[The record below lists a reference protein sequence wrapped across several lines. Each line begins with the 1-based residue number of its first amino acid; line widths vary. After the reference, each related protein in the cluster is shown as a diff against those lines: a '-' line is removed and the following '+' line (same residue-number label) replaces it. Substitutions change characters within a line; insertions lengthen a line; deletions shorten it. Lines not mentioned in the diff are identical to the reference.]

1 MKPLYRILLTVVC
14 LPLLF
19 AACSLTSLIREES
32 RLEQVRVYL
41 ADGSII
47 EGKAKL
53 PDLQDKTIRIVAEG
67 KGRKHIKAD
76 KIKALAFRRENT
88 EGRRD
93 IFLYSKYKKA
103 DMVLGPFWMKL
114 EGSGPH
120 LSVMAY
126 ADDFQFNA
134 CGHMLLVGEQ
144 IRYYFFKGNDGR
156 GYNVASKGYANSV
169 PLARSEIMDFLSDD
183 SDLCKAIE
191 EKRIEP
197 FEFDVICETFSG
209 KRYGRVIR
217 GQEECIVQ
225 F

>member
-1 MKPLYRILLTVVC
+1 MLTVVC

-19 AACSLTSLIREES
+19 AACSLTSLIQEES

-67 KGRKHIKAD
+67 KERRHIKAD
-76 KIKALAFRRENT
+76 NIKALAFRRENT

-120 LSVMAY
+120 LDICRCGAY
-126 ADDFQFNA
+126 YAYGKDGEMEVRSSFNDRIYIVAFRGNSPGQLIGYDDSRIASLRMN
-134 CGHMLLVGEQ
+134 LLE
-144 IRYYFFKGNDGR
+144 ILGNDPVLCGKLQGR
-156 GYNVASKGYANSV
+156 ELSVSDYQTICSEYNPEKNS
-169 PLARSEIMDFLSDD
+169 ED
-183 SDLCKAIE
+183 
-191 EKRIEP
+191 
-197 FEFDVICETFSG
+197 G
-209 KRYGRVIR
+209 KFV
-217 GQEECIVQ
+217 
-225 F
+225 